1 MILMMPVN
9 EDKKTVCISYGRA
22 PLFMKYD
29 TETREKEFLVNEAA
43 DAAGGAGIKAAQLI
57 IDNNAQVI
65 LTPRC
70 GENAVDVFEE
80 AKIKLYKTTSDD
92 IDGELEKFAKGEL
105 DPLTEVHQ
113 GLHHK

>member
-1 MILMMPVN
+1 MKIMMPVN
-9 EDKKTVCISYGRA
+9 EDKKTVCVSYGRT

-29 TETREKEFLVNEAA
+29 TETKEREFIVNEAA
-43 DAAGGAGIKAAQLI
+43 DSVGGAGIKATQI
-57 IDNNAQVI
+57 VMDNGAQVI

-70 GENAVDVFEE
+70 GENAVEILDE

-92 IDGELEKFAKGEL
+92 IEAELEKFAKGEL
-105 DPLTEVHQ
+105 APLTEVHQ